1 MTTSLTA
8 EFRVLPGHE
17 DRVRDLVTELTAHV
31 RAEPGNVLFLPHV
44 REDDPRHYVVFE
56 EYVDADAFHTHLAQE
71 HGRTFNAA
79 IASLVEG
86 GSSSLTMLA
95 AVQSEREGAR

>member
-17 DRVRDLVTELTAHV
+17 AQVRELVTELTAHV
-31 RAEPGNVLFLPHV
+31 RSEPGNLLFLPHV

-56 EYVDADAFHTHLAQE
+56 EYVDDAAFRSHLAQE
-71 HGRTFNAA
+71 HGRVFNATVA
-79 IASLVEG
+79 PLIEG
-86 GSSSLTMLA
+86 GSSSLTMLTSI
-95 AVQSEREGAR
+95 VSEHEDAR